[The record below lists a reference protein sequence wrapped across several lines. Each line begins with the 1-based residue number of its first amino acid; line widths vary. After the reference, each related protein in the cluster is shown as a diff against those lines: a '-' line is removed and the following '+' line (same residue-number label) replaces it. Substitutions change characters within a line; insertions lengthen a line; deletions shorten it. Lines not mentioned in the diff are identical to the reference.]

1 MSSKSIRVLR
11 KRDAMTKLGLRESS
25 FDDVRRKDPSFP
37 RAIALGAK
45 AIGFLEHE
53 LDTWIET
60 RPRVQ
65 PAGSDAEGG
74 LEVAS

>member
-1 MSSKSIRVLR
+1 
-11 KRDAMTKLGLRESS
+11 MTKLGLRESS
-25 FDDVRRKDPSFP
+25 FDDVRRKDPTFP

-53 LDTWIET
+53 LDAWIET

-65 PAGSDAEGG
+65 PAGSEAEGG
-74 LEVAS
+74 RDGAARLADSGGGK